1 MVSTRPST
9 EWGLSPIEQR
19 FIIIR
24 FVVVLADCLKQFSMY
39 NVYKDGGYGLDLV
52 QDVSPNNGV
61 KMHKLLPKH
70 ALILRPVYSLVNEMK
85 FWVVSNPLPRTNA
98 PENRMYEANQNPKY
112 ECYKYTKG
120 FIDVRVTNV
129 ANYKEIIKYWIGIGL
144 IWSTGF
150 KIICQIGV
158 NLHR

>member
-9 EWGLSPIEQR
+9 EWGLSPVEQR

-24 FVVVLADCLKQFSMY
+24 IFIILADCLEQFSIY
-39 NVYKDGGYGLDLV
+39 NVYKDGEYGLDLV
-52 QDVSPNNGV
+52 QDVSPNNDV

-120 FIDVRVTNV
+120 FIGVIVTNV
-129 ANYKEIIKYWIGIGL
+129 ANNREIIKILDRNWADLEYRVQNYLPNWG
-144 IWSTGF
+144 
-150 KIICQIGV
+150 
-158 NLHR
+158 

>member
-1 MVSTRPST
+1 M
-9 EWGLSPIEQR
+9 EWGLSPVEQR

-24 FVVVLADCLKQFSMY
+24 FVFILADCLKQFSVY

-52 QDVSPNNGV
+52 QGVGLNNGV

-98 PENRMYEANQNPKY
+98 PE
-112 ECYKYTKG
+112 
-120 FIDVRVTNV
+120 
-129 ANYKEIIKYWIGIGL
+129 
-144 IWSTGF
+144 
-150 KIICQIGV
+150 
-158 NLHR
+158 